1 LLRSAGWFF
10 EDRRKEKQTMA
21 AGKARGIILL
31 AHGSRDERWRAPI
44 EAVAA
49 RVTALDPQA
58 RVVCAYMELATPDL
72 RTAAAALIASGARSL
87 RVVPLFLGMG
97 KHAREDLPLQLDAL
111 RGNWPDVDFQLASIV
126 GEEPEL
132 VELLARI
139 ASKS

>member
-1 LLRSAGWFF
+1 
-10 EDRRKEKQTMA
+10 MA
-21 AGKARGIILL
+21 TGNARGIVLL
-31 AHGSRDERWRAPI
+31 AHGSRDERWREPI

-58 RVVCAYMELATPDL
+58 RVVCAYMELAAPDL
-72 RTAAAALIASGARSL
+72 RTAAAALIASGAKAL

-97 KHAREDLPLQLDAL
+97 KHAREDLPLQVEAL
-111 RGNWPDVDFQLASIV
+111 RQAWPQVDFQLAGIV

-132 VELLARI
+132 IDLLARI

>member
-1 LLRSAGWFF
+1 
-10 EDRRKEKQTMA
+10 M
-21 AGKARGIILL
+21 LL
-31 AHGSRDERWRAPI
+31 AHGSRDERWREPI

-58 RVVCAYMELATPDL
+58 RVVCAYMELAAPDL
-72 RTAAAALIASGARSL
+72 RTAAAALVASGAKVV

-97 KHAREDLPLQLDAL
+97 KHAREDLPLQVETL
-111 RGNWPDVDFQLASIV
+111 RQAWPQVDFQLAGIV

-132 VELLARI
+132 VDLLARI

>member
-1 LLRSAGWFF
+1 
-10 EDRRKEKQTMA
+10 MA
-21 AGKARGIILL
+21 TGNAKGIVLL
-31 AHGSRDERWRAPI
+31 AHGSRDERWREPI

-58 RVVCAYMELATPDL
+58 RVACAYMELAAPDL
-72 RTAAAALIASGARSL
+72 RTAAAALIASGAKVV

-97 KHAREDLPLQLDAL
+97 KHAREDLPLQVEAL
-111 RGNWPDVDFQLASIV
+111 RQAWPQVDFQLAAIV

-132 VELLARI
+132 VDLLARI

>member
-1 LLRSAGWFF
+1 M
-10 EDRRKEKQTMA
+10 TMA
-21 AGKARGIILL
+21 AGMRGIVLL
-31 AHGSRDERWRAPI
+31 AHGSRDERWREPI

-49 RVTALDPQA
+49 RVLQDAPAA
-58 RVVCAYMELATPDL
+58 RVVCAYMELATPNL
-72 RTAAAALIASGARSL
+72 HSAAAGLIAGGATAI

-111 RGNWPDVDFQLASIV
+111 RKAWPQVDFSLARIV

-139 ASKS
+139 AAKS

>member
-1 LLRSAGWFF
+1 
-10 EDRRKEKQTMA
+10 MA
-21 AGKARGIILL
+21 AEKARGIILL

-58 RVVCAYMELATPDL
+58 RVVCAYMELAAPDL

-87 RVVPLFLGMG
+87 RVIPLFLGMG

-111 RGNWPDVDFQLASIV
+111 RGTWPQVEFQLANIV

>member
-1 LLRSAGWFF
+1 M
-10 EDRRKEKQTMA
+10 TMA
-21 AGKARGIILL
+21 TGMRGIVLL
-31 AHGSRDERWRAPI
+31 AHGSRDERWREPI

-49 RVTALDPQA
+49 RVLQDDPAA

-72 RTAAAALIASGARSL
+72 HSAASGLIADGATAI

-111 RGNWPDVDFQLASIV
+111 RKAWPQVDFSLARIV

-139 ASKS
+139 AAKS

>member
-1 LLRSAGWFF
+1 M
-10 EDRRKEKQTMA
+10 TTVN
-21 AGKARGIILL
+21 ARGIILL
-31 AHGSRDERWRAPI
+31 AHGSRDERWREPI

-58 RVVCAYMELATPDL
+58 RVVCAYMELVAPDL
-72 RTAAAALIASGARSL
+72 RTASAALIASGAKSL

-111 RGNWPDVDFQLASIV
+111 RGIWPQVEFQLTGIV

-139 ASKS
+139 ATKS

>member
-1 LLRSAGWFF
+1 M
-10 EDRRKEKQTMA
+10 TTVN
-21 AGKARGIILL
+21 ARGIILL
-31 AHGSRDERWRAPI
+31 AHGSRDERWREPI

-72 RTAAAALIASGARSL
+72 RTASAALIASGAKSL

-111 RGNWPDVDFQLASIV
+111 RGTWPQVEFQLANVV

-139 ASKS
+139 ATKS

>member
-1 LLRSAGWFF
+1 M
-10 EDRRKEKQTMA
+10 TTVN
-21 AGKARGIILL
+21 ARGIILL
-31 AHGSRDERWRAPI
+31 AHGSRDERWREPI

-72 RTAAAALIASGARSL
+72 RTASAALIASGARSL

-111 RGNWPDVDFQLASIV
+111 RATWPNVEFQLASIV

-139 ASKS
+139 ATKS

>member
-1 LLRSAGWFF
+1 M
-10 EDRRKEKQTMA
+10 TTVN
-21 AGKARGIILL
+21 ARGIILL
-31 AHGSRDERWRAPI
+31 AHGSRDERWREPI

-72 RTAAAALIASGARSL
+72 RTASAALIASGAKSL

-111 RGNWPDVDFQLASIV
+111 RGTWPQVEFQLANIV

-139 ASKS
+139 ATKS

>member
-1 LLRSAGWFF
+1 MTTGST
-10 EDRRKEKQTMA
+10 K
-21 AGKARGIILL
+21 GIILL
-31 AHGSRDERWRAPI
+31 AHGSRDERWREPI

-49 RVTALDPQA
+49 RVTVLDPQA
-58 RVVCAYMELATPDL
+58 RVVCAYMELAAPDL
-72 RTAAAALIASGARSL
+72 RTAAAALIASGARAL

-111 RGNWPDVDFQLASIV
+111 RGTWPQVEFQLANIV

>member
-1 LLRSAGWFF
+1 
-10 EDRRKEKQTMA
+10 MA
-21 AGKARGIILL
+21 AEKARGIILL

-58 RVVCAYMELATPDL
+58 RVVCAYMELAAPDL

-111 RGNWPDVDFQLASIV
+111 RGTWPQVDFQLANIV

>member
-1 LLRSAGWFF
+1 M
-10 EDRRKEKQTMA
+10 TTVN
-21 AGKARGIILL
+21 ARGIILL
-31 AHGSRDERWRAPI
+31 AHGSRDERWREPI

-58 RVVCAYMELATPDL
+58 RVVCAFMELATPDL
-72 RTAAAALIASGARSL
+72 RTASAALIASGAKSL

-111 RGNWPDVDFQLASIV
+111 RGTWPQVEFQLANIV

-139 ASKS
+139 ATKS